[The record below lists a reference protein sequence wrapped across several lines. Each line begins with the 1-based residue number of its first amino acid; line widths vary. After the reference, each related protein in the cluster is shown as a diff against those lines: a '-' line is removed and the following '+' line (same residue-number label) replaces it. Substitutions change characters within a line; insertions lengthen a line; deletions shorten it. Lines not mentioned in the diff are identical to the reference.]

1 MNRAR
6 RSILRLGA
14 GLVVFSTA
22 SAIARAQPY
31 PTRSLRLL
39 VGFPAGSGADTS
51 ARIISQW
58 LSDRLGQPVIVDN
71 RPGAGTNIAA
81 QAAVNSPPDG
91 YTLLHISSTSASNVT
106 LYGSLR
112 FNLLTNM
119 APVAALARAPL
130 VMVTNPSVPAKNV
143 AEFVAYAKANP
154 SKVNMASVGI
164 GTVVHLAGE
173 LFKAAS
179 GVDMLHVP
187 YRGAPA
193 ALTDMIADNV
203 QVMFCTLPPALP
215 HIRSGALR
223 ALGVTTA
230 TRSDALPDIPAVGE
244 SIRGYEASIWEGLG
258 VPTGTPREIIER
270 LNRETNTGLIDEAIK
285 AQFAAIGA
293 TPMILTDA
301 EFSIFF
307 AAETERWAKVIRA
320 AKISVE

>member
-1 MNRAR
+1 MNLTR
-6 RSILRLGA
+6 RSMLRLGA
-14 GLVVFSTA
+14 GFVVLPTA
-22 SAIARAQPY
+22 SLIARAEPY

-51 ARIISQW
+51 ARIIGQW

-81 QAAVNSPPDG
+81 QAAANSPPDG

-112 FNLLTNM
+112 FNLLTDM
-119 APVAALARAPL
+119 APVAGLARAPL
-130 VMVTNPSVPAKNV
+130 VMVINPSIPAKTV
-143 AEFVAYAKANP
+143 AEFAAYARAHP
-154 SKVNMASVGI
+154 SKVNMASVGV

-179 GVDMLHVP
+179 GVNMLHVP

-193 ALTDMIADNV
+193 ALTDMIAGNV

-215 HIRSGALR
+215 HIRSGAVR

-230 TRSDALPDIPAVGE
+230 TWVDVLPDISPIGE
-244 SIRGYEASIWEGLG
+244 SIPGYEASIWEGLAA
-258 VPTGTPREIIER
+258 PNGTPREVIER
-270 LNRETNTGLIDEAIK
+270 LNREVNAGLKDAAIK
-285 AQFAAIGA
+285 AQFGAIGA
-293 TPMILTDA
+293 TPMILTD
-301 EFSIFF
+301 EDFSMFF
-307 AAETERWAKVIRA
+307 AAETERWAKIIRA

>member
-1 MNRAR
+1 MNLAR

-14 GLVVFSTA
+14 GFVVLPTA
-22 SAIARAQPY
+22 TVIVRAQPY

-81 QAAVNSPPDG
+81 QAAVNSPSDG

-112 FNLLTNM
+112 FNLLTNI

-130 VMVTNPSVPAKNV
+130 VMVTNPSIPAKNV

-154 SKVNMASVGI
+154 SKVNMASVGV

-203 QVMFCTLPPALP
+203 QVMFSTVPPHSRTFVRVPCA
-215 HIRSGALR
+215 RSA
-223 ALGVTTA
+223 
-230 TRSDALPDIPAVGE
+230 
-244 SIRGYEASIWEGLG
+244 
-258 VPTGTPREIIER
+258 
-270 LNRETNTGLIDEAIK
+270 
-285 AQFAAIGA
+285 
-293 TPMILTDA
+293 
-301 EFSIFF
+301 
-307 AAETERWAKVIRA
+307 
-320 AKISVE
+320 

>member
-81 QAAVNSPPDG
+81 QAAVNSPSDG

-258 VPTGTPREIIER
+258 VPAGTPREIIER
-270 LNRETNTGLIDEAIK
+270 LNRETNAGLIDEAIK

>member
-1 MNRAR
+1 MSLAR

-14 GLVVFSTA
+14 GFVVLPTA
-22 SAIARAQPY
+22 SLIARAEPY

-51 ARIISQW
+51 ARIIGQW
-58 LSDRLGQPVIVDN
+58 LSDRLGHPVIVDN
-71 RPGAGTNIAA
+71 RPGASTNIAA
-81 QAAVNSPPDG
+81 QAAVNSPSDG

-112 FNLLTNM
+112 FNVLTDI
-119 APVAALARAPL
+119 APVAGLARAPL
-130 VMVTNPSVPAKNV
+130 VMVINPSIPAKDV
-143 AEFVAYAKANP
+143 AEFVAYARANP
-154 SKVNMASVGI
+154 SKVNMASVGV

-179 GVDMLHVP
+179 GIDMLHVP

-193 ALTDMIADNV
+193 ALTDMLAGNV
-203 QVMFCTLPPALP
+203 QVMFCTLPPAIP

-230 TRSDALPDIPAVGE
+230 TRSDVLPGIPTVAE
-244 SIRGYEASIWEGLG
+244 STPGYEASIWEGIG
-258 VPTGTPREIIER
+258 VPTGTPHEAIER
-270 LNRETNTGLIDEAIK
+270 LNLEINAGLKDAAIK

-301 EFSIFF
+301 EFSMFF
-307 AAETERWAKVIRA
+307 TAETERWAKVIRA

>member
-1 MNRAR
+1 MNLAR

-14 GLVVFSTA
+14 GFVVLPTA
-22 SAIARAQPY
+22 TLIVRAQPY

-51 ARIISQW
+51 ARIIGQW

-81 QAAVNSPPDG
+81 QAAVNSPSDG

-112 FNLLTNM
+112 FNLLTDI
-119 APVAALARAPL
+119 APVAGLARAPL
-130 VMVTNPSVPAKNV
+130 VMVINPSIPAKTV
-143 AEFVAYAKANP
+143 AEFVAYARANP
-154 SKVNMASVGI
+154 SKVNMASVGV

-173 LFKAAS
+173 FFKATS

-193 ALTDMIADNV
+193 ALTDMIAGNV
-203 QVMFCTLPPALP
+203 QVMFSTVPPALP

-230 TRSDALPDIPAVGE
+230 TRSDVLPDIPPVGE
-244 SIRGYEASIWEGLG
+244 SIPGYEASIWEGLG
-258 VPTGTPREIIER
+258 VPAGTPREIIER
-270 LNRETNTGLIDEAIK
+270 LNREINAGLVDAAIK
-285 AQFAAIGA
+285 SQFAAIGA

-301 EFSIFF
+301 EFSMFF
-307 AAETERWAKVIRA
+307 ATETERWAKVIRA